1 MNGIEYLIEVV
12 IVFQTA
18 LSLYSSRNVTG
29 NIILYVI
36 TTVIKI
42 AKYTWLLLYL
52 CILIYCA
59 FKSLFIDEGRE
70 EAEENKL
77 IK

>member
-1 MNGIEYLIEVV
+1 MNGIESLIKVV

-18 LSLYSSRNVTG
+18 LSLYSSRNVVG

-36 TTVIKI
+36 TSVIKI

-59 FKSLFIDEGRE
+59 FKSPFIDEGRE
-70 EAEENKL
+70 EAEESKL